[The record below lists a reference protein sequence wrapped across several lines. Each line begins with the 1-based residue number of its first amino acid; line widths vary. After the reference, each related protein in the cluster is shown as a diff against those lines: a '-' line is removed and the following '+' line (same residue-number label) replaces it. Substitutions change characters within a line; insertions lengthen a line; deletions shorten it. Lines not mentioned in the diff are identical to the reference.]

1 MLLDKDYFQKDAL
14 YLAKDLLGKVLV
26 REVDGKIIKSRI
38 VETEAYIGNG
48 DKACHAYNG
57 RRTKRTEVLYSE
69 GGIAYIYLIYG
80 MYNCLNV
87 VTGIKEEAEAVLI
100 RALEPLNE
108 FDYISNKRFNK
119 DFDYLTKAQKLAL
132 TNGPGK
138 LCKALL
144 IDRELNAIKLY
155 EKGKLYLIDD
165 GFKDFNVVET
175 KRIGIDYA
183 EEAIHFPWRFYIE
196 GNKYVSK
203 KGAVSK

>member
-14 YLAKDLLGKVLV
+14 YLAKDLLGKILV
-26 REVDGKIIKSRI
+26 REVDGKIIKARI

-108 FDYISNKRFNK
+108 FDYISNKRSNK
-119 DFDYLTKAQKLAL
+119 DFDALTKAQKLAL

-138 LCKALL
+138 LCKALV

-165 GFKDFNVVET
+165 GFKDFNIVET

-203 KGAVSK
+203 K

>member
-14 YLAKDLLGKVLV
+14 YLAKDLLGKILV

-119 DFDYLTKAQKLAL
+119 DFDKLTKAQKLAL

-165 GFKDFNVVET
+165 GFKDFGVVKT

-203 KGAVSK
+203 K

>member
-14 YLAKDLLGKVLV
+14 YLAKDLLGKILV

-119 DFDYLTKAQKLAL
+119 DFHNLTNAQKLAL

-165 GFKDFNVVET
+165 GFKDFGVVKT

-203 KGAVSK
+203 K

>member
-14 YLAKDLLGKVLV
+14 YLAKDLLGKILV

-119 DFDYLTKAQKLAL
+119 DFDNLTKAQKLAL

-165 GFKDFNVVET
+165 GFKDFGVVKT

-203 KGAVSK
+203 K

>member
-14 YLAKDLLGKVLV
+14 YLAKDLLGKILV

-119 DFDYLTKAQKLAL
+119 DFDNLTNAQKLAL

-165 GFKDFNVVET
+165 GFKDFGVVKT

-203 KGAVSK
+203 K

>member
-14 YLAKDLLGKVLV
+14 YLAKDLLGKILV

-119 DFDYLTKAQKLAL
+119 DFDNLTNTQKLAL

-165 GFKDFNVVET
+165 GFKDFGVVKT

-203 KGAVSK
+203 K

>member
-14 YLAKDLLGKVLV
+14 YLAKDLLGKILV

-119 DFDYLTKAQKLAL
+119 DFDNLTKAQKLAL

-165 GFKDFNVVET
+165 GFKDFGVVKT

>member
-14 YLAKDLLGKVLV
+14 YLAKDLLGKILV

-119 DFDYLTKAQKLAL
+119 DFDNLTKAQKLAL

-165 GFKDFNVVET
+165 GFKDFSVVKT

-203 KGAVSK
+203 K